1 MKPTT
6 LQIPLDWRRSS
17 AASFGSSTA
26 RPAEYNQSVF
36 FSLVLLLGA
45 RGGWLA
51 GQMSLL
57 HSTYGTLYILP
68 REVRYRGG
76 GGGGVVPLS
85 IALIYLR

>member
-26 RPAEYNQSVF
+26 MPAEYNQSVF
-36 FSLVLLLGA
+36 FSLVLLGA

-51 GQMSLL
+51 GQVSLL
-57 HSTYGTLYILP
+57 HVHVDLDLHSTDGTHMYHQ
-68 REVRYRGG
+68 EYTGT
-76 GGGGVVPLS
+76 
-85 IALIYLR
+85 YM